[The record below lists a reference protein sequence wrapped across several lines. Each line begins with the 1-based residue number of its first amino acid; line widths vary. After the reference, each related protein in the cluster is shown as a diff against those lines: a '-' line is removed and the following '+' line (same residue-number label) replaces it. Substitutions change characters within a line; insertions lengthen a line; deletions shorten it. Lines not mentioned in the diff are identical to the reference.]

1 MLQRLMRGFAA
12 TAAFLLLTGFG
23 AGAPVYNVVSSP
35 IPQNSEA
42 TMANIQKAILR
53 AGLTLGWQVAAKEPG
68 KLEAVLILRTHRA
81 VVDITHDTKTFSITY
96 KDSTNISYDAE
107 RKTVHSNYNG
117 WIQNLEKGIRIQVQ
131 TL

>member
-1 MLQRLMRGFAA
+1 MFKRLVQGFAA
-12 TAAFLLLTGFG
+12 ISAFLLLTGFG
-23 AGAPVYNVVSSP
+23 PGAPVYNVIASP
-35 IPQNSEA
+35 IPPHPEA

-53 AGLTLGWQVAAKEPG
+53 AGLTLGWQVAPREPG

-96 KDSTNISYDAE
+96 KDSTNVSYNE
-107 RKTVHSNYNG
+107 QNTTIHSNYNG
-117 WIQNLEKGIRIQVQ
+117 WVQNLEKGIRIQVQ

>member
-1 MLQRLMRGFAA
+1 MLRRSIQAFAA
-12 TAAFLLLTGFG
+12 VAVFLLLTGFG
-23 AGAPVYNVVSSP
+23 PGAPVYNVIAAP
-35 IPQNSEA
+35 IPSNPAA
-42 TMANIQKAILR
+42 TMENIQKAVIR
-53 AGLTLGWQVAAKEPG
+53 AGLTLGWQVVAREPG

-96 KDSTNISYDAE
+96 KDSTNISYDAQN
-107 RKTVHSNYNG
+107 KTVHSNYNG